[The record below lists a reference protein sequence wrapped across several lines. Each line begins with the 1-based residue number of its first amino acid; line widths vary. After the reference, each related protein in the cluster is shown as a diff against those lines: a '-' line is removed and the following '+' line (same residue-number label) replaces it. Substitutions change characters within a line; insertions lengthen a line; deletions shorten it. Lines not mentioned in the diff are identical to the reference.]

1 MALENQIDDLR
12 RDRDGWRQQA
22 EASQRLLTD
31 ARKSAWWTWLRK
43 I

>member
-22 EASQRLLTD
+22 EASRRLLTD